1 MTLPFSGPATPLGP
15 NDITEAAAS
24 LGCDAA
30 AVKAVITVE
39 AGPGGG
45 FLSDGSGRP
54 KILFEAFDFSRAT
67 GGVYDAT
74 HPTISAPSSDWKLYV
89 GGAGE
94 YARLAQAMTLNPTA
108 ALASASWG
116 LFQIM
121 GNNFKLAGYES
132 VQTYVTAMCQGEG
145 PQLAAFVSFCE
156 LAGLARF
163 LVAHDWASFA
173 LHYNGVLYK
182 KNQYDTRLAAA
193 WAAASGVAPASA
205 PLAIGATGTAVEA
218 LQAALNKA
226 GASIPVDG
234 SFGQVTD
241 FALMSFQAS
250 HSLTVD
256 GIAGADTLA
265 ALGIPSVT

>member
-1 MTLPFSGPATPLGP
+1 MTIPFSGPATPLGP

-193 WAAASGVAPASA
+193 WAGDRRHGNGGRGPPGSSKQGWRVDSGRW
-205 PLAIGATGTAVEA
+205 LFR
-218 LQAALNKA
+218 A
-226 GASIPVDG
+226 GYGLRSDELSG
-234 SFGQVTD
+234 
-241 FALMSFQAS
+241 FALPDRRWDCRRGYAGGPWY
-250 HSLTVD
+250 SLSN
-256 GIAGADTLA
+256 LKR
-265 ALGIPSVT
+265 SK